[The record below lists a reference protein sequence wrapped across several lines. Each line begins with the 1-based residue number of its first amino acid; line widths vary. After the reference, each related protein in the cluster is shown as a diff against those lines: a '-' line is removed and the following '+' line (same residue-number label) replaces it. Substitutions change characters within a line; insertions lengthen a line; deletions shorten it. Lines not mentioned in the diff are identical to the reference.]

1 MNDISHNTPRAT
13 LINSLLSPNHDGE
26 ADASVHKQADVMFG
40 LLISDSRLDDEL
52 SVAAIEFSNTPAWLQ
67 QLNKDPCG
75 FPKKTPFGTLWRG
88 VDPNAVDEHGQSE
101 FIRAVLKGDQ
111 DIYYPEMMAEFE
123 DTDVNIQD
131 NQGRTAL
138 HWACATDL
146 SVMVKLCLSVPEC
159 DVGLRDNAGLTAFD
173 LAPNEKI
180 QTLFYRSIVEMDE
193 TAQMDALL
201 RILTLTSVPVEAERP
216 VFPGIALFDPVE
228 NRNRRLVVALID
240 RGVDL
245 TARNGDGDTALH
257 VAAAQ
262 RDGVEIATLLVHAG
276 ADVNALGNGGTTPL
290 HYAAHIGQQD
300 VARLLLDHGAEVGVK
315 DENGAT
321 ALQLAKDQR
330 NQDLIDLLTGEM
342 HIDQHQPLE
351 IVAEKPEEPIHIDQH
366 QPLKSVAEKPKHLMC
381 ERISDIELK
390 DLNGLTALHRAVQ
403 AKDLDRVGELLL
415 LGADTE
421 SLDITSRTALLIAA
435 RVDSEDIINK
445 LLEAGAD
452 VRAANDCGTTAL
464 HYAAFNG
471 SIGVIKLLL
480 TEGADMYAVSAGW
493 WSKAIDET
501 ASITPLELAAL
512 YQRHEVVKTL
522 VQGGAD
528 LDVKGKRGNRWLS
541 HAVKNRD
548 VDLMRLLLDAGADA
562 DAEDAGGNTPLSNAV
577 MNKDLDMVRL
587 LLDAGADVEARD
599 TTGRPALSYAVK
611 NKDENVI
618 KVLLD
623 AGAIISS
630 SDRVRYLA
638 LRAIG
643 SVRTS
648 E

>member
-1 MNDISHNTPRAT
+1 MNDISHSTSRAT
-13 LINSLLSPNHDGE
+13 LINSLLSPNHDSE
-26 ADASVHKQADVMFG
+26 ADAGAHKQADVMFG
-40 LLISDSRLDDEL
+40 LLITNSRLDDEL
-52 SVAAIEFSNTPAWLQ
+52 SVAAIEFSDTPAWLQ

-88 VDPNAVDEHGQSE
+88 VDSNAVDENGQSE

-111 DIYYPEMMAEFE
+111 DIYYPEMMAEFG

-146 SVMVKLCLSVPEC
+146 PVMVNLCLSVPDC
-159 DVGLRDNAGLTAFD
+159 DVGLRDNTGLTAFD

-180 QTLFYRSIVEMDE
+180 QTLFYRNIVEMDE
-193 TAQMDALL
+193 TAQTDALL

-216 VFPGIALFDPVE
+216 VFPGVALFDPVE

-245 TARNGDGDTALH
+245 TARNDQGDTALH

-290 HYAAHIGQQD
+290 HYAVHGGQQD
-300 VARLLLDHGAEVGVK
+300 VARLLLDHGAEVGVE
-315 DENGAT
+315 DESGAT
-321 ALQLAKDQR
+321 ALQVAKDQR
-330 NQDLIDLLTGEM
+330 NQDLVDLLTGAM
-342 HIDQHQPLE
+342 HIGQHQLVE
-351 IVAEKPEEPIHIDQH
+351 IVEETCEEPIVE
-366 QPLKSVAEKPKHLMC
+366 LLA
-381 ERISDIELK
+381 DIEWK
-390 DLNGLTALHRAVQ
+390 DDDVQTPLHQAVKN
-403 AKDLDRVGELLL
+403 KDLDRVRALLL

-421 SLDITSRTALLIAA
+421 SRDITNKTALLMAA
-435 RVDSEDIINK
+435 RANSKDIINT

-452 VRAANDCGTTAL
+452 GRAANNCGTTAL
-464 HYAAFNG
+464 HFAAYNG
-471 SIGVIKLLL
+471 SIDIVKTLL
-480 TEGADMYAVSAGW
+480 TEGADIEAVSTEWG
-493 WSKAIDET
+493 SDLIDRTLGNT
-501 ASITPLELAAL
+501 ALALAAL
-512 YQRHEVVKTL
+512 CQHRGIVGTL

-528 LDVKGKRGNRWLS
+528 LDAKGKRGN
-541 HAVKNRD
+541 K
-548 VDLMRLLLDAGADA
+548 
-562 DAEDAGGNTPLSNAV
+562 PLSNAV
-577 MNKDLDMVRL
+577 RKRDLDMVRL

-599 TTGRPALSYAVK
+599 TQGRTALSYAVK
-611 NKDENVI
+611 KKDENVI
-618 KVLLD
+618 KILLD
-623 AGAIISS
+623 AGAQLRS

-638 LRAIG
+638 HPTIG
-643 SVRTS
+643 SDRTN